1 MEYLSELAYM
11 IQNVAGVSTNTFR
24 IEPVNTV
31 DALAGRKV
39 SFALPSNALLNMR
52 SATLMFSA
60 DANQVA
66 AAGGRLPPKITSL
79 IDRVELSASGQ
90 MIQQGFSGQNVL
102 HHIKD
107 AITGFNTS
115 DPVLGHPEIVRQISS
130 VDGST
135 ITTTN
140 NELYTTTG
148 GQAQFAVNDW
158 LGFFGTCQ
166 PPIQDVGLLPDLI
179 LNVYFAGNE
188 VLGSALGV
196 TIEGVGA
203 TDLTDTAPATAAFKV
218 YNLHLLIESIGL
230 NSSVYDELI
239 SSEIQ
244 AKGFVSVP
252 FKNYFSF
259 SDTHTGSTR
268 FSVQTQS
275 LDRVWVA
282 TRATGYDTAQ
292 QISKVKGFKGAGGFI
307 AGTSAG
313 SPTVAVGLPSYDA
326 GGSAFYGTNAE
337 KYINS
342 YFNFSEVACRASGSV
357 APTVQL
363 QLNGSYIPTFKAT
376 VEEMYAISQS
386 SKPYVHHMAGVPM
399 VMSLDQYRNNFYSW
413 CIRLNLPGDDSR
425 TISGLDTRS
434 VALNGYV
441 NTTGF
446 VSTTNMMVFAE
457 CSSVLRIGAGRQMNV
472 II

>member
-1 MEYLSELAYM
+1 MEYMNELAYM
-11 IQNVAGVSTNTFR
+11 VQNVAGVSTNTFR
-24 IEPVNTV
+24 IEPINTV

-52 SATLMFSA
+52 TASLMFSA
-60 DANQVA
+60 DANQVS
-66 AAGGRLPPKITSL
+66 AAGGRLPPKISSL

-90 MIQQGFSGQNVL
+90 MIQQGFNQQNSL

-107 AITGFNTS
+107 AITGFNTA
-115 DPVLGHPEIVRQISS
+115 DPVLGHPEICRAISS

-135 ITTTN
+135 LSGTG
-140 NELYTTTG
+140 NELYTTAG

-166 PPIQDVGLLPDLI
+166 PPIQDVGLLPDLVLSI
-179 LNVYFAGNE
+179 YFAGNE
-188 VLGSALGV
+188 VLGSALGN
-196 TIEGVGA
+196 TITGVGS
-203 TDLTDTAPATAAFKV
+203 TDLTDAAPATAAFKV
-218 YNLHLLIESIGL
+218 YNLHLLVESIGL
-230 NSSVYDELI
+230 ASSVYDELI
-239 SSEIQ
+239 ASEIS

-252 FKNYFSF
+252 FKNMFSF

-292 QISKVKGFKGAGGFI
+292 QISGVKGFKGAGGFV
-307 AGTSAG
+307 AGTSGG
-313 SPTVAVGLPSYDA
+313 SPTVAVGLPGYDA
-326 GGSAFYGTNAE
+326 GGSAYYGTNAE
-337 KYINS
+337 RYINS

-357 APTVQL
+357 APTFQL

-376 VEEMYAISQS
+376 VEEMWQISQS
-386 SKPYVHHMAGVPM
+386 SKPYVSHMAGVPQ
-399 VMSLDQYRNNFYSW
+399 VMSLDQYRNNYFGF
-413 CIRLNLPGDDSR
+413 CVRLNLPGDESR

-434 VALNGYV
+434 VALNGYI
-441 NTTGF
+441 NSTGLA
-446 VSTTNMMVFAE
+446 STTNMIVFAE